1 MSLIGRSF
9 GAYRIMT
16 PLAAGGMGEV
26 YVARDQRLGRDVAV
40 KVLRTGLADDPER
53 VARFRQE
60 AQMLAA
66 LNHPNIA
73 TIYGLEEWDQSLYLV
88 MELVRGQTLAERMA
102 QGRVPLWDVLRIGRQ
117 LAEALAAAHEQG
129 NAHRD
134 VKPSNIKVSPDGRVK
149 VLDFGV
155 AKRIVDECERPPADP
170 SNGDVASTSWTLL
183 GTPAYMSPERVRGEP
198 SGQASDIWAF
208 GCVLYELLTG
218 RKLFASKDVFETI
231 ASVLLCEPDWTALP
245 LDTPRTVRALIRR
258 CLEKDSR
265 RRLPEI
271 GCAQI
276 MLDGVLACAIPESPL
291 RRRSLQ
297 TSRPF
302 GSWARRHGRRQAR
315 AGTI

>member
-9 GAYRIMT
+9 GAYRITT

-40 KVLRTGLADDPER
+40 KVLRTGLAHDPQRIE
-53 VARFRQE
+53 RFRHE

-66 LNHPNIA
+66 FSHPNIA
-73 TIYGLEEWDQSLYLV
+73 TIYGLEEWDHSLYLV
-88 MELVRGQTLAERMA
+88 MELVPGPTLAERMK
-102 QGRVPLWDVLRIGRQ
+102 QGRVPLWDALRIARQ
-117 LAEALAAAHEQG
+117 LAEALAAAHEKG
-129 NAHRD
+129 IAHRD
-134 VKPSNIKVSPDGRVK
+134 VKPSNIKVTPEGRVK

-155 AKRIVDECERPPADP
+155 ARPIADDGE
-170 SNGDVASTSWTLL
+170 NASAEMSDSVGTTSSPVLL
-183 GTPAYMSPERVRGEP
+183 GTPAYMSPERVRGEA

-218 RKLFASKDVFETI
+218 RKLFASKDIFETI
-231 ASVLLCEPDWTALP
+231 ASVLLSEPDWTALP
-245 LDTPRTVRALIRR
+245 LETPRTVRGLIRR

-276 MLDGVLACAIPESPL
+276 MLDGVLACAISEAPP
-291 RRRSLQ
+291 RR
-297 TSRPF
+297 TSRETWRPF
-302 GSWARRHGRRQAR
+302 GTWARRHRQRSAHA
-315 AGTI
+315 AGT